1 MNTQC
6 TAMHSINFAVITT
19 FTPHLKGIPALY
31 LHIHNFKY
39 YYVKI
44 SIRTACIRIC
54 GNTYII
60 LCILYYVHMYIK

>member
-19 FTPHLKGIPALY
+19 FTPHIKGIPALY

-44 SIRTACIRIC
+44 SIHTACIRIC
-54 GNTYII
+54 GNT
-60 LCILYYVHMYIK
+60 